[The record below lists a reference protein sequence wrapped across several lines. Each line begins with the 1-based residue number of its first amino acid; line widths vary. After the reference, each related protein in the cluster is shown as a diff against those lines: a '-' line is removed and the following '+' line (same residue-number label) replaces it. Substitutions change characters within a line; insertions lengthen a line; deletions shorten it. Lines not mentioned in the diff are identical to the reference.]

1 MYRSLVKLRSSQTYG
16 QMVRQMDRH
25 WINRQTYKQT
35 DCHLDQD
42 MFEGTFADAFA
53 KKFHSSYEDA
63 GCFETCSRPTMEQLY
78 NKIHAVKKLLDKNP
92 ILIDTFQMRQMIEQ
106 HLEVPE
112 DPHEAYIPFHE
123 IQDEDGQNLRFNI
136 IFSSSNCL
144 SR

>member
-1 MYRSLVKLRSSQTYG
+1 M
-16 QMVRQMDRH
+16 
-25 WINRQTYKQT
+25 
-35 DCHLDQD
+35 
-42 MFEGTFADAFA
+42 
-53 KKFHSSYEDA
+53 EDA

-92 ILIDTFQMRQMIEQ
+92 ILTDTFQMRQMIEQ

-112 DPHEAYIPFHE
+112 DPHKAYIPFHE